1 MIRVTIDLI
10 PFGNE
15 AEKETIGALTIS
27 NIGELFD
34 GLYYYDCAYTYRD
47 MDGAA
52 HEGTLQVLHERK
64 RNVMRLLGT
73 VLDQLNWSV

>member
-10 PFGNE
+10 PFGND
-15 AEKETIGALTIS
+15 AEKETIGTLTIS
-27 NIGELFD
+27 NIGELF
-34 GLYYYDCAYTYRD
+34 GLHTYDCAYTYRD
-47 MDGAA
+47 MDGAT

>member
-15 AEKETIGALTIS
+15 AEKETIGTLEIS
-27 NIGELFD
+27 NGGELFD
-34 GLYYYDCAYTYRD
+34 GLHLYNCAFAYRD

-52 HEGTLQVLHERK
+52 HEGALQVLHERK

-73 VLDQLNWSV
+73 VLDQLNWRM